1 MDILQSLGIDWKLL
15 LAQIINF
22 LVILFLLK
30 KFAYKPFLKKNII
43 KQGIKKSEKAE
54 KMLQTIKVQRD
65 KILTNAQKKAQQLF
79 KQNEKRGEEKAIQI
93 IECAHKEKE
102 GILATAVQQGK
113 MEAEK
118 MQKDHK
124 QGMLHLSL
132 GLTEKILRQ
141 KIDYKKDEQI
151 INEFLLHQ
159 MNFYCIF
166 ARLARKFLTKDKCSI
181 VIPVAT
187 GIQTYK
193 FIFWIPNQVG
203 NDNY

>member
-1 MDILQSLGIDWKLL
+1 MEILQSLGIDWKIL

-30 KFAYKPFLKKNII
+30 KFAYKPFLKILRERKKII
-43 KQGIKKSEKAE
+43 RQGIEKSEKAE

-79 KQNEKRGEEKAIQI
+79 KQNEKRGEEKALQI
-93 IECAHKEKE
+93 IESAKKAQQLFKQNEKRGEEKALQIIESAHKEKK

-118 MQKDHK
+118 IQKDHK
-124 QGMLHLSL
+124 QGMLYLSL

-141 KIDYKKDEQI
+141 KINYEKDEQI
-151 INEFLLHQ
+151 IDEFLLHLCPV
-159 MNFYCIF
+159 NE
-166 ARLARKFLTKDKCSI
+166 KVSDKR
-181 VIPVAT
+181 
-187 GIQTYK
+187 
-193 FIFWIPNQVG
+193 
-203 NDNY
+203 